1 MMRVPRGRFHLFNGG
16 FLDDYLEDNEKGVV
30 AVIEHET
37 ENYIL
42 NVNETEYI
50 DHLYSESIVELLEIH
65 PDSITVNKFEI
76 DVPAKS
82 MPRDYDVRRGG
93 TYTCPAFKYFLPYSG
108 NANLLLFNP
117 SPSLTWTAE
126 VYIEENCICFEV
138 FDIRRDSEQIN
149 RDKQKIINYLS
160 RNLKN
165 INEQVQR
172 YNEELRARIEG
183 VFKIRKEKFL
193 RDNKL
198 LASLG
203 VPIRRKNN
211 IPETYAIPTPSTV
224 KKIGVRPIVTDEGYT
239 PEPSL
244 DDTTYKEILQIIFDW
259 GRVFERHPATYRDKS
274 EEDLRDHILLI
285 LDPRFVGSATG
296 ETFNRKGKT
305 DILLRHEN
313 TNVFVAECMFWAGQ
327 KKYLEKITQLLGYLT
342 WRDSKAAMVL
352 FVKNKDITS
361 VLGAVENETPN
372 HENYLGFVNRPEE
385 SWFNYRFHII
395 GDNNREVRLAVLLIH
410 IPPT

>member
-1 MMRVPRGRFHLFNGG
+1 MRVPRGRFNLFCGG
-16 FLDDYLEDNEKGVV
+16 FLDRYLDDNTKCIASFIEQEKED
-30 AVIEHET
+30 
-37 ENYIL
+37 YIL

-50 DHLYSESIVELLEIH
+50 DHLSAEFSVELLEIH
-65 PDSITVNKFEI
+65 PESIDATKFDI
-76 DVPAKS
+76 DIPAES
-82 MPRDYDVRRGG
+82 MPREFDVRRGG
-93 TYTCPAFKYFLPYSG
+93 SFNVPAFRYFLPYSG

-117 SPSLTWTAE
+117 SPSLSWTTE
-126 VYIEENCICFEV
+126 VEIEEECICFEIHDV
-138 FDIRRDSEQIN
+138 RRDSKRIN
-149 RDKQKIINYLS
+149 REKQKVINNID
-160 RNLKN
+160 RKIKD

-172 YNEELRARIEG
+172 YNEELPTRIEG
-183 VFKIRKEKFL
+183 IFKAKKEKFL

-198 LASLG
+198 LASLD
-203 VPIRRKNN
+203 VPIRKKDN
-211 IPETYAIPTPSTV
+211 IPETYAIPTPATV
-224 KKIGVRPIVTDEGYT
+224 KKIKAKPIVTEKGYT
-239 PEPSL
+239 PDPSL
-244 DDTTYKEILQIIFDW
+244 GDAIYEEILQTISDL
-259 GRVFERHPATYRDKS
+259 GRVFERLPATYRDKS
-274 EEDLRDHILLI
+274 EEDLRDHLL
-285 LDPRFVGSATG
+285 LYLEPRFEGSATG
-296 ETFNRKGKT
+296 ETFNRTGKT
-305 DILLRHEN
+305 DILIRHEN

-395 GDNNREVRLAVLLIH
+395 GDKNRTVRLAVLLIH